1 MPIGMNKMETLGA
14 YRAKDYYEINLW
26 ANGK

>member
-1 MPIGMNKMETLGA
+1 MNKMETLGA